1 MTATVIRPMAPAVQ
15 AWMPAV
21 AGTSGVKAAKPSMM
35 KPSGTK
41 A

>member
-1 MTATVIRPMAPAVQ
+1 MTATVIRPTAPAVQ
-15 AWMPAV
+15 AWIPAV
-21 AGTSGVKAAKPSMM
+21 AGTSGVNAAKPTMT